1 MSLYGGPVTTKG
13 RNMIASLVAGADLII
28 TNVVFGSGK
37 IPEDTEL
44 MDMEDLVS
52 PIATGTSDVPVAQD
66 GIVSMTV
73 EYRNDLNGGLEE
85 GFWLNEFGIFAKTE
99 RMPEIM
105 LYYATL
111 GDSPQPVSA
120 FHDNRID
127 VRRYP
132 VAIEMVIEGEPQ
144 TAYAPGAFVTADEFH
159 ELQTAHEKLLLEV
172 MQGEVTAPLATNTGE
187 AITTQ
192 DEAAIVAVKKI

>member
-1 MSLYGGPVTTKG
+1 MSLYGGTVTAQG
-13 RNMIASLVAGADLII
+13 RNMIASLVAGEDLII
-28 TNVVFGSGK
+28 TKVIFGSGK

-44 MDMEDLVS
+44 MNMEELIN
-52 PIATGTSDVPVAQD
+52 PIATGTSDVPVAQN
-66 GIVSMTV
+66 GIVSMVV
-73 EYRNDLNGGLEE
+73 EYRNDLNGGLKE

-99 RMPEIM
+99 KMPEVL

-120 FHDNRID
+120 FRDNRID

-144 TAYAPGAFVTADEFH
+144 TAYAPGAFVTSEEFA
-159 ELQTAHEKLLLEV
+159 ELHASHHKLLREI
-172 MQGEVTAPLATNTGE
+172 MQGEVTANLATNTGE
-187 AITTQ
+187 AITTHNGT
-192 DEAAIVAVKKI
+192 AIVADKKI